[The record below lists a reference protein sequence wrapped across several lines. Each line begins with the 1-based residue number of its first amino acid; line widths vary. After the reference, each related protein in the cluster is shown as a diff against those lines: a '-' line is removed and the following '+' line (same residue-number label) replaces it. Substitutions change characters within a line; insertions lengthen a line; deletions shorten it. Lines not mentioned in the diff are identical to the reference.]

1 MDKDLLQ
8 KKLEM
13 LANCIERIKSQK
25 VASLKD
31 LEASLDKQEIIILNL
46 QRAVQICINI
56 GNHILLDF
64 SVTPTTMADT
74 FRFLA
79 VKNVISKENADNLAK
94 AVAFRNIAVHQY
106 DILDNKVI
114 FQIVSGHL
122 NDFTD
127 FAASIA
133 ALRVQH
139 S

>member
-1 MDKDLLQ
+1 
-8 KKLEM
+8 
-13 LANCIERIKSQK
+13 
-25 VASLKD
+25 
-31 LEASLDKQEIIILNL
+31 
-46 QRAVQICINI
+46 
-56 GNHILLDF
+56 
-64 SVTPTTMADT
+64 MADT

-79 VKNVISKENADNLAK
+79 EKNVISKENADNLAK

-114 FQIVSGHL
+114 FQIVSVHL